1 MQTLNHRA
9 WILAILAL
17 LGLSPL
23 LVLEGRNLW
32 QQEHLQFYPLAW
44 TAAVYFLWTQ
54 ISGAQQPTRLRRL
67 VALATASAGAVV
79 GLAAAWYFSPW
90 LAHLSAILWF
100 AFLVFLQCARAP
112 MGSILAMI
120 GLLAITLPLPFNLDN
135 ELILWLQQLSTWATA
150 ALMDGLGVPYSRQG
164 TILQLQDKRLF
175 VEEACSG
182 VTSMYSLAA
191 IALGVSLLQQSSG
204 KVTLLSLLTI
214 PLWSG
219 LGNFLRLATIVVAW
233 HYFQV
238 DLTHGIWHTVLGAAT
253 FAIAALGWMLS
264 ALLMQIF
271 EAPIP
276 VDRNDLQEN
285 QWIAWFNRKPRTLP
299 EGRGDPPG
307 AVFQIALGSIGLLA
321 VGLMAAAIPTGWLTF
336 QTLLNDLRAPRITEQ
351 DEKFFPG
358 EDGMPQQLK
367 VEARRVRFQE
377 EKRERTS
384 IFGSYSRTWT
394 YRMAG
399 GHLLTAS
406 LDFPFTGWHRLYVC
420 YENTGWEVTGYDL
433 MEADPGDQGWP
444 WVEMKLKNKYGQH
457 GRVLFCFLD
466 ELGQHYI
473 PQPDEVRHRL
483 RDNSIQERARQTL
496 PGLLKEVAKARL
508 PNTYQFQVVLF
519 ADQPLSD
526 ETVQRMHQGFLET
539 RDHAKSEVEKMLRRR
554 LPSQTAQ
561 AIPFLQGHSSWQRT
575 RDETS
580 WSTANLL
587 HRLSNLPS
595 VPMAPLAPLPPF
607 AFQEYW

>member
-1 MQTLNHRA
+1 MQILNRDA
-9 WILAILAL
+9 WILAVLAL

-54 ISGAQQPTRLRRL
+54 IGGAQQPTRLRRV

-100 AFLVFLQCARAP
+100 AFLAFLQCVRAP
-112 MGSILAMI
+112 MGSILAMV

-150 ALMDGLGVPYSRQG
+150 ALMDGLAIPYSRQG
-164 TILQLQDKRLF
+164 TILQLEDKRLF

-219 LGNFLRLATIVVAW
+219 LGNFLRLATIVIAW
-233 HYFQV
+233 HYFQT
-238 DLTHGIWHTVLGAAT
+238 DLTHGIWHTILGAAT

-264 ALLMQIF
+264 ALLLQIF

-299 EGRGDPPG
+299 EGQGDPAG
-307 AVFQIALGSIGLLA
+307 SVFQIALGGIALLA
-321 VGLMAAAIPTGWLTF
+321 VGLLAAAIPTGWLTF

-358 EDGMPQQLK
+358 EEGMPERLK
-367 VEARRVRFQE
+367 VEAKRVRFQE

-394 YRMAG
+394 YRMDG

-433 MEADPGDQGWP
+433 MDADPGDQGWP

-473 PQPDEVRHRL
+473 PQSDEVRHRL

-519 ADQPLSD
+519 ADQPLS
-526 ETVQRMHQGFLET
+526 ESTVQRMHQGFLEM
-539 RDHAKSEVEKMLRRR
+539 RGHAKNEVEKMLRKKG
-554 LPSQTAQ
+554 PAQTAR
-561 AIPFLQGHSSWQRT
+561 ADSLPLQHPSWQQVTLGIRT
-575 RDETS
+575 
-580 WSTANLL
+580 TAPPPLRSL
-587 HRLSNLPS
+587 DDSPI
-595 VPMAPLAPLPPF
+595 APLAPF
-607 AFQEYW
+607 AFQERW

>member
-1 MQTLNHRA
+1 MQILNHKA
-9 WILAILAL
+9 WILAVLAL

-23 LVLEGRNLW
+23 MVLEGRNLW

-44 TAAVYFLWTQ
+44 SAAVYFLWTH
-54 ISGAQQPTRLRRL
+54 IGRSQQQTRLRRV
-67 VALATASAGAVV
+67 VAIAAACAAAVV
-79 GLAAAWYFSPW
+79 GLGAAWYFSPW

-100 AFLVFLQCARAP
+100 AFLAFLQCARAP

-150 ALMDGLGVPYSRQG
+150 ALMDGLGIPYSRQG
-164 TILQLQDKRLF
+164 TILQLEDKRLF

-191 IALGVSLLQQSSG
+191 IALGLSLLQQSSG
-204 KVTLLSLLTI
+204 KVTLMSLLTI

-238 DLTHGIWHTVLGAAT
+238 DLTHGIWHTILGAAT

-264 ALLMQIF
+264 ALLLQIF

-285 QWIAWFNRKPRTLP
+285 QWIAWFNRKPRTFP
-299 EGRGDPPG
+299 EENVAAPG
-307 AVFQIALGSIGLLA
+307 AAFQIALGAIGLLA
-321 VGLMAAAIPTGWLTF
+321 VGLLAAAIPTGWLTF

-351 DEKFFPG
+351 DERFFPG
-358 EDGMPQQLK
+358 EEGMPERLK

-406 LDFPFTGWHRLYVC
+406 LDFPFTGWQRLYVC

-473 PQPDEVRHRL
+473 PKPEEVRHRL

-519 ADQPLSD
+519 ADQPLS
-526 ETVQRMHQGFLET
+526 ESTVQRMHQGFLET
-539 RDHAKSEVEKMLRRR
+539 RDHAKSEVEKMLRRKD
-554 LPSQTAQ
+554 PSQTAYGV
-561 AIPFLQGHSSWQRT
+561 PFSPRHFGWQRT
-575 RDETS
+575 S
-580 WSTANLL
+580 GWAPWSPPTLFRSLGDA
-587 HRLSNLPS
+587 PA
-595 VPMAPLAPLPPF
+595 VPLAELSY
-607 AFQEYW
+607 QERW